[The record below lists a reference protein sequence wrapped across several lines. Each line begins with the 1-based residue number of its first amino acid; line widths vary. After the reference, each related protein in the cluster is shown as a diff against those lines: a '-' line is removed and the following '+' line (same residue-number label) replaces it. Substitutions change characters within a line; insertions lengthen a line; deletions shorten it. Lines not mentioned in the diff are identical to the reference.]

1 MSATMIMFE
10 VITDVKYVGN
20 PIMDIFNDY
29 FNRSKKDNVEKM
41 LAEQYGYDLNN
52 HSYKDWLMAYND
64 VVNHAY
70 IDESTGQFISV
81 AEPNEFGFS
90 QFSVFDLGVYR
101 GDLKGRKAR
110 PMLRQLKKLRDLGV
124 VQKHRFDS
132 TGTYEYIPVKV
143 VRFDGHQVYRSGWFF
158 DTKWLESEMPILIC
172 TSYDDLR
179 KSLDRVIDVKSG
191 DADMNKRGVEAY
203 QYFLMAFKKLTEQNP
218 DKKYFVK
225 IAF

>member
-1 MSATMIMFE
+1 MIMFE

-29 FNRSKKDNVEKM
+29 FNHSKKDNVEKM

-64 VVNHAY
+64 VMNHAY
-70 IDESTGQFISV
+70 IDESTGQFINV

-90 QFSVFDLGVYR
+90 QFSVFDLGGYR

-110 PMLRQLKKLRDLGV
+110 PMLRQLNKLRDLGV

-132 TGTYEYIPVKV
+132 TGTYEYIPVKAV
-143 VRFDGHQVYRSGWFF
+143 KFDGHHVYRSGWFF
-158 DTKWLESEMPILIC
+158 DTKWLESEMPIIIC

-179 KSLDRVIDVKSG
+179 KSLDRVIDVKSR

-203 QYFLMAFKKLTEQNP
+203 QYFLMAYKKLTEQNP